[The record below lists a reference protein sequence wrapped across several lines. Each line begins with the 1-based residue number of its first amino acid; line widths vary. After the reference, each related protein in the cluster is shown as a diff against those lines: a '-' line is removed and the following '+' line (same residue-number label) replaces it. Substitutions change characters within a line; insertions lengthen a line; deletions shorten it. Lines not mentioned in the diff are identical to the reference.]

1 MSVMLVAAI
10 IALVVL
16 VLALGGEWHARRM
29 AIGTVVLILLAAV
42 VAGVWFFLRST

>member
-10 IALVVL
+10 IALIVL
-16 VLALGGEWHARRM
+16 VLPLGGERHARRM
-29 AIGTVVLILLAAV
+29 AIGTVILILQAAA